1 MNSQTKVTGVILAG
15 GLARRMNKQDK
26 GLVNFKGRPMVS
38 YAIAA
43 LAPLV
48 DQIVISANRSSEQYR
63 QFGWPVVAD
72 QTDSFDGPLAG
83 VLAAMTCV
91 DADVLLVIPCDSPLI
106 KAEHLQKLLVTRAE
120 NDANVA
126 VAFDGE
132 RLHPVFL
139 AIKTTLKTSLHDYLA
154 SGQRKMALWL
164 EQQNMVQVDFSNEP
178 EILSNINTLAEL
190 SALESGDDGNLMS
203 QNN

>member
-15 GLARRMNKQDK
+15 GRARRMNKQDK

-48 DQIVISANRSSEQYR
+48 DQIVINANRNSEQYQ

-83 VLAAMTCV
+83 VLAAMIHA

-106 KAEHLQKLLVTRAE
+106 KAEHLQNLLATRAE
-120 NDANVA
+120 NDADVA

-139 AIKTTLKTSLHDYLA
+139 AIKTTLKTSLQDYLA

-178 EILSNINTLAEL
+178 EIFSNINTMIEL
-190 SALESGDDGNLMS
+190 SALEAGG
-203 QNN
+203 